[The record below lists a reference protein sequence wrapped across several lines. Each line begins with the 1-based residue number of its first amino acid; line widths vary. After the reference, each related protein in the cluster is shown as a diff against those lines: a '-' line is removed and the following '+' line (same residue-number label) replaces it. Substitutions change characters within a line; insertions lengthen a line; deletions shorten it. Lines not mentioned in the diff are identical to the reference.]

1 MSEISTEIGQRIR
14 NFRKMRHMTLE
25 NMASAI
31 CKSKSTISK
40 YEKGEI
46 AIDIETL
53 YEIAEVLGIHVE
65 QLLFCSKERVA
76 MNLESSSNPAFFS
89 GLSRFYS
96 YYFDG
101 RSNKVIPSVFDVMA
115 KTQSGRYKVM
125 VYMNFKNYDEYQI
138 CENTYWGYIEHYDAV
153 TNILLTN
160 QDTSMER
167 ASVQVLAPYL
177 DGDYK
182 WGLWK
187 GFSNRPLMPI
197 AAKMLVTKE
206 PMKIDDNFIEKLKIS
221 KEDIKLLKTYNML
234 IVV

>member
-31 CKSKSTISK
+31 HKSKSTISK

-53 YEIAEVLGIHVE
+53 YEIADVLDIHVE
-65 QLLFCSKERVA
+65 QLLYCSKERVA

-89 GLSRFYS
+89 GLSRFYA
-96 YYFDG
+96 YFFDG
-101 RSNKVIPSVFDVMA
+101 RTNKIVPCIFDIMA
-115 KTQSGRYKVM
+115 KTNSGRYKVM
-125 VYMNFKNYDEYQI
+125 MYMNFKNYDEYQI

-153 TNILLTN
+153 TNILMTN

-167 ASVQVLAPYL
+167 ASVQILAPYL
-177 DGDYK
+177 DGQVK

-187 GFSNRPLMPI
+187 GFSSRPLMPV
-197 AAKMLVTKE
+197 ATKMMITKQ
-206 PMKIDDNFIEKLKIS
+206 PVKMDDELAEKLKIS
-221 KEDIKLLKTYNML
+221 REDIKLMKTYNML